1 MEKIYFKTFGCSVNF
16 SEGEIMQGL
25 LVKAGFELVDK
36 PEDSDLIV
44 LNICTV
50 KGENKA
56 LKEIRLA
63 KENFPYKKLVI
74 AGCITKVIIEEAK
87 EIAPD
92 ASLISTHN
100 IKEIVS
106 VVEETLNDNPI
117 AVLAKEKD
125 IKLNLP
131 RVYKNKIIGIVPIC
145 SGCNF
150 QCTYCSVTYVKGRL
164 FSYPIEAILE
174 QINRHLT
181 KGVKEIWITSQNNGA
196 YNYNNKNIIDLMK
209 EILKIKGDFKIRFGM
224 IKPDNAL
231 KLLDGLIEIYKNEK
245 MFKFL
250 HIPVQSG
257 NNEILKLMDRKYT
270 IEDFK
275 EVIKKFRINISDL
288 TISTDI
294 ICGFPTETKEQF
306 QDSVSLIKE
315 IKPDVLNIS
324 RFVARPKTKA
334 FEMEQLTGGEIKD
347 RSRALTSIFDWIAFE
362 QNKKW
367 RNWSGTILIDEIGK
381 NKTFIG
387 RNHSYKPVVIECD
400 KDIFGKIVKV
410 KVTDITK
417 YDLRGILV

>member
-1 MEKIYFKTFGCSVNF
+1 MEKIFFKTFGCSVNF

-25 LVKAGFELVDK
+25 LVKAGFEIVNK
-36 PEDSDLIV
+36 PEDSDVII

-74 AGCITKVIIEEAK
+74 AGCITKKIITQAK

-92 ASLISTHN
+92 VSLVNTHN

-117 AVLAKEKD
+117 AVIAKTKE

-131 RVYKNKIIGIVPIC
+131 RVMRNKVIGIVPIS

-150 QCTYCSVTYVKGRL
+150 QCSYCSVTYVKGRL
-164 FSYPIEAILE
+164 FSYPNEAILE
-174 QINRHLT
+174 QIIRHINN
-181 KGVKEIWITSQNNGA
+181 GSKEIWITSQDNGA
-196 YNYNNKNIIDLMK
+196 YNYNKKNIIDLMK
-209 EILKIKGDFKIRFGM
+209 EILKIKSNFKIRFGM
-224 IKPDNAL
+224 INPKHAL
-231 KLLDGLIEIYKNEK
+231 LFSDELINIYKNDK

-257 NNEILKLMDRKYT
+257 NNEILKLMNRQYK

-275 EVIKKFRINISDL
+275 EVIKKFRLNIPDL

-306 QDSVSLIKE
+306 QDSVNLIKE
-315 IKPDVLNIS
+315 TKPDVLNIS
-324 RFVARPKTKA
+324 RFIPRPKTKA
-334 FEMEQLTGGEIKD
+334 FEMEQLQGGEIKN
-347 RSRALTSIFDWIAFE
+347 RSRLLTSLFEWIAYE
-362 QNKKW
+362 KNKKW
-367 RNWSGTILIDEIGK
+367 RNWSGPILIDEIGK
-381 NKTFIG
+381 NNTFIG
-387 RNHSYKPVVIECD
+387 RNYAYKPVVIES
-400 KDIFGKIVKV
+400 KADIFGKIVKV
-410 KVTDITK
+410 KVNNATK
-417 YDLRGILV
+417 YDLRGVLV

>member
-1 MEKIYFKTFGCSVNF
+1 MEKIIFKTFGCSVNF

-36 PEDSDLIV
+36 PDDADVII

-50 KGENKA
+50 KGENKS
-56 LKEIRLA
+56 LKKIRLA

-74 AGCITKVIIEEAK
+74 AGCITKKIITQAK

-92 ASLISTHN
+92 ASLVNTHN

-117 AVLAKEKD
+117 TVLAKTKE

-131 RVYKNKIIGIVPIC
+131 RVMKNKLIGIVPIC

-164 FSYPIEAILE
+164 FSYPIESILE
-174 QINRHLT
+174 QITRHLT
-181 KGVKEIWITSQNNGA
+181 NGAKEIWITSQNNGA
-196 YNYNNKNIIDLMK
+196 YDYNNKNIIDLMK

-224 IKPDNAL
+224 IKPDHAL
-231 KLLDGLIEIYKNEK
+231 KYLDGLIAIYKNDK

-250 HIPVQSG
+250 HIPAQSG
-257 NNEILKLMDRKYT
+257 NNDILKLMNRNYT

-275 EVIKKFRINISDL
+275 EIIKKFRLNIPDL

-306 QDSVSLIKE
+306 TDSVNLIKE

-324 RFVARPKTKA
+324 RFIPRPKTKA
-334 FEMEQLTGGEIKD
+334 FEMEQLQGGEIKN
-347 RSRALTSIFDWIAFE
+347 RSRLLTSLFDWVAFE
-362 QNKKW
+362 KNKKW
-367 RNWSGTILIDEIGK
+367 RNWTGNILIDEIGK
-381 NKTFIG
+381 NNTFIG
-387 RNHSYKPVVIECD
+387 RNHAYKPVVLESNN
-400 KDIFGKIVKV
+400 DIFGKIVKV
-410 KVTDITK
+410 KVDNITK
-417 YDLRGILV
+417 YDLRGVLS

>member
-1 MEKIYFKTFGCSVNF
+1 MEKIFFKTFGCSVNF

-25 LVKAGFELVDK
+25 LAKAGFELVDK
-36 PEDSDLIV
+36 PEDCDIIV

-74 AGCITKVIIEEAK
+74 AGCITKKIITEAK

-92 ASLISTHN
+92 SSLVNTHN

-117 AVLAKEKD
+117 TVLAKTKE

-131 RVYKNKIIGIVPIC
+131 RVMRNKIIGIVPIS

-164 FSYPIEAILE
+164 FSYPIESILE
-174 QINRHLT
+174 QINSHLNM
-181 KGVKEIWITSQNNGA
+181 GAKEIWITSQDNGA
-196 YNYNNKNIIDLMK
+196 YNYKKKNIIDLMK
-209 EILKIKGDFKIRFGM
+209 EVLKIKSDFKIRFGM
-224 IKPDNAL
+224 INPNHAIKYLNE
-231 KLLDGLIEIYKNEK
+231 LIEIYKDDK

-257 NNEILKLMDRKYT
+257 NNEILKLMNRQYT
-270 IEDFK
+270 VEEFK
-275 EVIKKFRINISDL
+275 EVIKKFRANISDL

-294 ICGFPTETKEQF
+294 ICGFPTETKQQF
-306 QDSVSLIKE
+306 MDSVNLIKE

-324 RFVARPKTKA
+324 RFIPRPKTNA
-334 FEMEQLTGGEIKD
+334 FEMKQLPGGEIKD
-347 RSRALTSIFDWIAFE
+347 RSRYLTSIFDWVAFE
-362 QNKKW
+362 NNKKW
-367 RNWSGTILIDEIGK
+367 RSWVGGILIDEIGI
-381 NKTFIG
+381 NNTFIG
-387 RNHSYKPVVIECD
+387 RNYAYKPVIIESN
-400 KDIFGKIVKV
+400 KDIFGKTVKI
-410 KVTDITK
+410 KVADITK
-417 YDLRGILV
+417 YDLRAVLV